1 MWGLGVWGV
10 GCGVSRV
17 HVPAPL
23 LAYPHCPA
31 STLTGDLR
39 HTPMQHCA
47 SSTPHPAARTLPH
60 LTHPQVSHAD
70 AAACHVA
77 TLHPEQPCKTLLPL
91 VRRSAPPCARP
102 RRERCATRP
111 WTTWW

>member
-17 HVPAPL
+17 RVPAPL